1 MMLIPGSTLKVFPL
15 CLGTADMGTRIPR
28 DTAFGILDAYAA
40 AGGNF
45 LDTANVYAEW
55 LPGGRG
61 ASETLIGDWLAARRR
76 RRAFVIGTKGARKRT
91 ILEFEA
97 FKPFVRTGSYIVVE
111 NTILNG
117 NPVWASFGMGPHEA
131 VRQLMVDHR
140 DFTPDISIDKRYPAG
155 FNPGGWLKRVRNSA
169 QGDTLT

>member
-1 MMLIPGSTLKVFPL
+1 MLGREDVAEPKLMRPPL
-15 CLGTADMGTRIPR
+15 ALELVGEDPHA
-28 DTAFGILDAYAA
+28 
-40 AGGNF
+40 
-45 LDTANVYAEW
+45 
-55 LPGGRG
+55 
-61 ASETLIGDWLAARRR
+61 LA
-76 RRAFVIGTKGARKRT
+76 VIATKGARLRT
-91 ILEFEA
+91 IMEFEA
-97 FKPFVRTGSYIVVE
+97 FEPFVRTGSYIVVE